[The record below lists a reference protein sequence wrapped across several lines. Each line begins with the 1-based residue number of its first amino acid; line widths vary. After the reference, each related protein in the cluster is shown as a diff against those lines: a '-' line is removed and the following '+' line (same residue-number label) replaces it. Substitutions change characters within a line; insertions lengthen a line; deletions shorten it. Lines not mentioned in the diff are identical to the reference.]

1 VPDAADPAISFN
13 VVGAVDNV
21 WGELGC
27 QSVPVHNGGPELAWC
42 GHPRLQLEGPAV
54 GGSHSC
60 DYNLQLA
67 RWRWCE
73 LRLSYA
79 GEM

>member
-1 VPDAADPAISFN
+1 
-13 VVGAVDNV
+13 
-21 WGELGC
+21 
-27 QSVPVHNGGPELAWC
+27 VPVHNGGPELAWC